1 MSPTPI
7 KMNARG
13 NPQKKE
19 GKMRIRAFPV
29 SVQKKTTT
37 TTVKTKLQMR
47 ISLPVIKNMS

>member
-29 SVQKKTTT
+29 SKNSK
-37 TTVKTKLQMR
+37 KTKLQMR
-47 ISLPVIKNMS
+47 MSLPVMKNMS

>member
-29 SVQKKTTT
+29 SKNSKNKTTNANYN
-37 TTVKTKLQMR
+37 
-47 ISLPVIKNMS
+47 SLPVMKNMS